1 MSNPPKY
8 WKKAKQILSKKDL
21 VLKKIIKQNRNAY
34 LKTRNDPFFSIC
46 RTIIGQQ
53 ISVKAADSI
62 WTRFRI
68 KCKKIV
74 VSAVAGQTVSV
85 CASLTG
91 IEAKHMEQHDQ
102 GDYGTVA

>member
-21 VLKKIIKQNRNAY
+21 VLKKIIKKNRNAY

-68 KCKKIV
+68 KCKKKIQPKV
-74 VSAVAGQTVSV
+74 IIKVNKRSLRSAGLSHQKVSYLKV
-85 CASLTG
+85 L
-91 IEAKHMEQHDQ
+91 
-102 GDYGTVA
+102 